1 MLFQEDFPVDLEN
14 CITLDELEEDDSDDQ
29 GIPGSLVM
37 LNTKTY
43 CCTSTF
49 GWLLKLTVQFLIFFL
64 FDFVAG
70 GESADEPKVSVTF
83 DITAEFL
90 SDMLLI

>member
-37 LNTKTY
+37 LNTKHIVVPA
-43 CCTSTF
+43 
-49 GWLLKLTVQFLIFFL
+49 GLV
-64 FDFVAG
+64 DF
-70 GESADEPKVSVTF
+70 
-83 DITAEFL
+83 
-90 SDMLLI
+90 

>member
-37 LNTKTY
+37 LNTITY

-49 GWLLKLTVQFLIFFL
+49 G
-64 FDFVAG
+64 
-70 GESADEPKVSVTF
+70 
-83 DITAEFL
+83 
-90 SDMLLI
+90 

>member
-14 CITLDELEEDDSDDQ
+14 CITLDELEDDSDDQ

-49 GWLLKLTVQFLIFFL
+49 G
-64 FDFVAG
+64 
-70 GESADEPKVSVTF
+70 
-83 DITAEFL
+83 
-90 SDMLLI
+90 